1 MIKDCKFDVAKE
13 LKDQACAPILKS
25 HNFKRKGVVWFRELP
40 NNLLYIITT
49 ETRTIVKND
58 FVFSLH
64 YGIYYKGVHD
74 FLYEFPFELKN
85 AIIYCI
91 YKGLRD
97 KKKYKRSWD
106 SNDFTSF
113 DEFKSIIESALTSY
127 IIPDI
132 ESVRSPIELLNMVKN
147 DIDIHLK
154 GDSIKVL
161 KIACLCFF
169 LGLEKEAL
177 QLVDKVLE
185 ASKLPY
191 PFAERLKNK
200 INLKIH
206 SID

>member
-1 MIKDCKFDVAKE
+1 VIKDCKFDVAKE
-13 LKDQACAPILKS
+13 LKAQACHPLLKR

-64 YGIYYKGVHD
+64 YGIYYKGVHE

-97 KKKYKRSWD
+97 KKKYKRRWD

-113 DEFKSIIESALTSY
+113 DEFKENIESALSRD
-127 IIPDI
+127 ILPDI
-132 ESVRSPIELLNMVKN
+132 ESVQTPTELLNLVIN
-147 DIDIHLK
+147 DIDLYIK
-154 GDSIKVL
+154 SDSILVL

-169 LGLEKEAL
+169 LGQEKEAL
-177 QLVDKVLE
+177 QIVTKVLE

-191 PFAERLKNK
+191 PFAERLRNK
-200 INLKIH
+200 LNSKIQSIN
-206 SID
+206 